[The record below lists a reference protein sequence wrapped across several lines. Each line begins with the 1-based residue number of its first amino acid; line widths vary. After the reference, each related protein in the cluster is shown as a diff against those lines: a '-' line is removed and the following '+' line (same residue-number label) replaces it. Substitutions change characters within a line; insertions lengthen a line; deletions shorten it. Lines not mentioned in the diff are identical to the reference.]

1 MVRTLKLDEEK
12 DKTSDKIN
20 ALQTKN
26 YVMGL
31 SRKDTF
37 NLNFLQFKL
46 HHLNLIEYSNDK
58 YVPKQ
63 DEKRIKIAFMEKRY

>member
-12 DKTSDKIN
+12 DKTLDKIN

-31 SRKDTF
+31 SRKDTY

-46 HHLNLIEYSNDK
+46 HHLNLIEYSDDK
-58 YVPKQ
+58 YIRNE
-63 DEKRIKIAFMEKRY
+63 DEKRIKKAFLSKKW